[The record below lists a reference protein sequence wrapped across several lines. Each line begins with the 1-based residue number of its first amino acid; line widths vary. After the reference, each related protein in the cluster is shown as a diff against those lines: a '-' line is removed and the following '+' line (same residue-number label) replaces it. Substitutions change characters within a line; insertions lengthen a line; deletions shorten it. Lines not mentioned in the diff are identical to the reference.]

1 MLLGGCKRGEMGLVW
16 TELGVNGRA
25 LKENEQKEK
34 GVPFRVAKI
43 GSTRLPAPQSGS
55 DLYRKN
61 DYTQ

>member
-34 GVPFRVAKI
+34 GTLSGCKNWKHEAP
-43 GSTRLPAPQSGS
+43 GSTEW
-55 DLYRKN
+55 K
-61 DYTQ
+61 